1 MRKKTRVC
9 NAAKNSWTWCLAKR
23 VDSHCYQAGINTTI
37 NQEKYTTY
45 IERNT
50 VKCKQ
55 QTVWFAAQLSRC
67 CHAPPVNSQPLFSDW
82 VAVVCLFDIFAT
94 SIKSVKTFLRILVNR
109 LCGTRTV
116 QNCSQRQLFPGSQSS
131 EFRILKTWNV
141 SFVSPPNIFQQTT
154 AFNKVWIPNQIENDN
169 TILIV
174 IAKYGLLRPWRYH
187 LRRSIVI
194 MSNTNLMC
202 KKLYNKLSYPRRI
215 FLHTQSVQSIQHAN
229 GKVFF
234 STIAECTK
242 YSALQPTH
250 TVVAFW
256 ETRPK
261 YRDDLAKALHP
272 DILEPTK
279 VICQNHPK
287 GTCSDIVKRL

>member
-1 MRKKTRVC
+1 
-9 NAAKNSWTWCLAKR
+9 
-23 VDSHCYQAGINTTI
+23 
-37 NQEKYTTY
+37 
-45 IERNT
+45 
-50 VKCKQ
+50 
-55 QTVWFAAQLSRC
+55 
-67 CHAPPVNSQPLFSDW
+67 
-82 VAVVCLFDIFAT
+82 
-94 SIKSVKTFLRILVNR
+94 
-109 LCGTRTV
+109 
-116 QNCSQRQLFPGSQSS
+116 
-131 EFRILKTWNV
+131 
-141 SFVSPPNIFQQTT
+141 
-154 AFNKVWIPNQIENDN
+154 
-169 TILIV
+169 
-174 IAKYGLLRPWRYH
+174 
-187 LRRSIVI
+187 

>member
-1 MRKKTRVC
+1 
-9 NAAKNSWTWCLAKR
+9 
-23 VDSHCYQAGINTTI
+23 
-37 NQEKYTTY
+37 
-45 IERNT
+45 
-50 VKCKQ
+50 
-55 QTVWFAAQLSRC
+55 
-67 CHAPPVNSQPLFSDW
+67 
-82 VAVVCLFDIFAT
+82 
-94 SIKSVKTFLRILVNR
+94 
-109 LCGTRTV
+109 
-116 QNCSQRQLFPGSQSS
+116 
-131 EFRILKTWNV
+131 
-141 SFVSPPNIFQQTT
+141 
-154 AFNKVWIPNQIENDN
+154 
-169 TILIV
+169 
-174 IAKYGLLRPWRYH
+174 
-187 LRRSIVI
+187 

-287 GTCSDIVKRL
+287 ETCSDIEKRLELTTLSSVNVSVGRGRNQSP